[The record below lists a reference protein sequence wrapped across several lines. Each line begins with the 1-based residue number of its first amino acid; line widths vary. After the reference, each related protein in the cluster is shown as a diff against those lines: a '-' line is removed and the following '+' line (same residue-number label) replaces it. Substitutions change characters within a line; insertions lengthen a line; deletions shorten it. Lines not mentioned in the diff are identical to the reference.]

1 MKKLNLRYASTLV
14 ILATAFV
21 ALIFVNQASDQGLE
35 TESVRKSENVF
46 GISAMPSV
54 AGDAQSSTSWFCP
67 GVPGLEKTV

>member
-54 AGDAQSSTSWFCP
+54 AGD
-67 GVPGLEKTV
+67 

>member
-54 AGDAQSSTSWFCP
+54 AGDAQ
-67 GVPGLEKTV
+67 